1 MAENCFKEL
10 KTLNSEKITVCIM
23 ECLDEYCRKD
33 EESQNEKEIVLK
45 LYINHISAVYL
56 HDGKICSKWQ
66 RLVVIGYSPVLIMSV
81 FIH

>member
-1 MAENCFKEL
+1 MTENCFKEL

-45 LYINHISAVYL
+45 LCINHISAAYPL
-56 HDGKICSKWQ
+56 DGKIYFKWQ
-66 RLVVIGYSPVLIMSV
+66 PLAVTGYSPVLIMSV
-81 FIH
+81 FTP